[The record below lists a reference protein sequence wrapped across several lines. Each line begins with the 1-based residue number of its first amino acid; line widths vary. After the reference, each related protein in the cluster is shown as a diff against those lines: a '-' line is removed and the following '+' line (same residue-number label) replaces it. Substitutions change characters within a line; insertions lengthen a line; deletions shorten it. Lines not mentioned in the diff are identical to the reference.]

1 MTNREKL
8 IKTNIY
14 DLLCKMQ
21 HNNFNRLDCQCVME
35 FVVGK
40 EIKCTGEGCDRCIE
54 QWLNEEA
61 KV

>member
-8 IKTNIY
+8 TKTNIY
-14 DLLCKMQ
+14 DLLNKMQ
-21 HNNFNRLDCQCVME
+21 HNNFYRKNCQCVIE
-35 FVVGK
+35 YVVGK

-61 KV
+61 R